1 MANEI
6 ITNRKRSIA
15 TSTQISPTRVT
26 MTESND
32 YGAENSTDA
41 DDYSVDIE
49 YDENNPYD
57 IDDHN
62 SSQITTASMVDVAS
76 RIRRDVLEQTPLL
89 PLNRNSR
96 NNNNNNYNNNVV
108 NRVSVL
114 VHNIT
119 LVSEDENIHPD
130 AQVES
135 LIQKSVILVYYN
147 SMFRNKWLK
156 KYCLSGTH
164 RKSPK
169 PSKIKPKLFIRCL

>member
-1 MANEI
+1 
-6 ITNRKRSIA
+6 
-15 TSTQISPTRVT
+15 

-41 DDYSVDIE
+41 NDYSVDIE

-62 SSQITTASMVDVAS
+62 SSQITTASIVDVAS
-76 RIRRDVLEQTPLL
+76 RIRRDVLKQMPLL

-96 NNNNNNYNNNVV
+96 NTHNYNNNVV

-119 LVSEDENIHPD
+119 LVSEDENAHPD

-147 SMFRNKWLK
+147 SMFRNK
-156 KYCLSGTH
+156 
-164 RKSPK
+164 
-169 PSKIKPKLFIRCL
+169 